1 MVYVIGMGARG
12 REGLSLKAL
21 RRLEEAEVLIGGR
34 RHLAHFPDH
43 PGEKVP
49 VQGPLEALLDLAEAR
64 LKEGGLPGLG
74 GPSLLRDRQ
83 KGPGTL
89 PRGRGPPRP
98 HRLPGGLREA

>member
-49 VQGPLEALLDLAEAR
+49 VRAPWR
-64 LKEGGLPGLG
+64 PF
-74 GPSLLRDRQ
+74 
-83 KGPGTL
+83 GPG
-89 PRGRGPPRP
+89 
-98 HRLPGGLREA
+98 GGAA